1 MTDSIEGTMPIE
13 NVPDFWERVSASRSR
28 FLGLDYDGTL
38 APFHE
43 DPMQAKPLPGVLD
56 LLRTLAGEGETSLAI
71 VSGRPV
77 AEVSE
82 LLGNLPVTLVGSHG
96 FELRHPEGE
105 TQLIGQLSAEQRE
118 GLGRAKARAL
128 ERGYGRKLEYKIASI
143 ALHTRGLDPRL
154 ASAMEESIY
163 AEWTALSGLHG
174 LECRR
179 FNGGVEIRCAGWH
192 KGNAVSELL
201 ELQPPGVF
209 PVYVGDDETDE
220 DVFRIIREWG
230 VGIKVG
236 SSSYLTAA
244 EGFLEDCRAV
254 RKFLEAW
261 ISITSTIRR

>member
-1 MTDSIEGTMPIE
+1 MTDSTEGTMQIE
-13 NVPDFWERVSASRSR
+13 NVPDFWERLSASRTR

-56 LLRTLAGEGETSLAI
+56 LLRTLAGESETSLAI

-77 AEVSE
+77 AEVSK
-82 LLGNLPVTLVGSHG
+82 LLKNLPVTLVGSHG
-96 FELRHPEGE
+96 FELQRPEGKI
-105 TQLIGQLSAEQRE
+105 QRIGHLSDEQRE
-118 GLGRAKARAL
+118 GLGKAKGRAL
-128 ERGYGRKLEYKIASI
+128 ERGYGPKLEYKMASI

-154 ASAMEESIY
+154 ASAMEEAMY
-163 AEWTALSGLHG
+163 AEWSALAGPHG

-192 KGNAVSELL
+192 KGDAVSELL
-201 ELQPPGVF
+201 QLEPSGVF

-220 DVFRIIREWG
+220 DVFRMIRERG

-236 SSSYLTAA
+236 RSSYSTAA